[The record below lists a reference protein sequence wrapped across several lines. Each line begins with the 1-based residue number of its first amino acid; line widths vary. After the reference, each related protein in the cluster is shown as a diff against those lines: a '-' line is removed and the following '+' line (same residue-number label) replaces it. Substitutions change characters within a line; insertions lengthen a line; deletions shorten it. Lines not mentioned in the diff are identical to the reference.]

1 MFIWAKNFVFE
12 VKETHVVLQHKMS
25 MRAEQRL
32 VMTAMLRQA
41 IGLLPLNRTEMQQ
54 AVQQEMLNNPLL
66 EETHDEEKEIVDGE
80 MPELR
85 VDVPENQNDER
96 GEVEIDWENIAQ
108 DNFDD
113 FSSPIPV
120 DDFPSYEQSLA
131 RPDTLYEHLE
141 RQLGL
146 SVVPE
151 PIARV
156 AEQIIGNV
164 NEEGYLEADAEE
176 LAANV
181 GLGSLEADRALGLV
195 QGFSPSGVA
204 ARTLQECLL
213 IQLKNNELSTRNN
226 NSFLDLARVL
236 VQGDIEKIGEPQY
249 AKLAKANGVDVED
262 IVQAIH
268 IIRSLDPYPGLR
280 FFEQRVETVIP
291 DVSVTKR
298 GDAYQVTLNDDGLPL
313 LRVNSQYAAMAVDKA
328 GTSPDTRKYLEEKLR
343 AAAWFVKSIE
353 QRRQTILKV
362 CRSIVRFQK
371 DFLDHGVSHLK
382 PLILRDVA
390 QDIEMHES
398 TVSRVTTGK
407 YMDTP
412 QGVLS
417 FKYFFHSGLES
428 DAGENTSSVA
438 VKEIIRK
445 MVAQENPEEPLT
457 DQKIA
462 DRLKQDNVAI
472 ARRTVT
478 KYRRELRISPTSK
491 RRKMRQ

>member
-1 MFIWAKNFVFE
+1 MA
-12 VKETHVVLQHKMS
+12 LQHKMV
-25 MRAEQRL
+25 MKTEQRL

-41 IGLLPLNRTEMQQ
+41 IGLLPLSRTEMQQ

-66 EETHDEEKEIVDGE
+66 EEIQDEMKEVADGD

-85 VDVPENQNDER
+85 DDVPESQNDER
-96 GEVEIDWENIAQ
+96 GEVEIDWGNIVQ
-108 DNFDD
+108 DNYDD
-113 FSSPIPV
+113 FSPTTF
-120 DDFPSYEQSLA
+120 DDEFPSHEQTLA
-131 RPDTLYEHLE
+131 RPDTLHEHLAW
-141 RQLGL
+141 QLSL

-156 AEQIIGNV
+156 AEQIIWNV
-164 NEEGYLEADAEE
+164 NDEGYIEVDAEGLADSVGLGPLEADKA
-176 LAANV
+176 LA
-181 GLGSLEADRALGLV
+181 LV
-195 QGFSPSGVA
+195 QGFNPPGVA
-204 ARTLQECLL
+204 ARTLQECLI
-213 IQLKNNELSTRNN
+213 IQLKNYELSMNG
-226 NSFLDLARVL
+226 NSRFVDLARVL
-236 VQGDIEKIGEPQY
+236 LLEDIEKIGERQY
-249 AKLAKANGVDVED
+249 AKLAKANGVDED
-262 IVQAIH
+262 DIIQAIH

-280 FFEQRVETVIP
+280 FSEQRVEVVTP

-298 GDAYQVTLNDDGLPL
+298 GDDYEVILNDDGLPP
-313 LRVNSQYAAMAVDKA
+313 LRVNSLYAAMAADKA
-328 GTSPDTRKYLEEKLR
+328 GTSLDTRKYLEERLR

-371 DFLDHGVSHLK
+371 DFLDDGVSCLK

-390 QDIEMHES
+390 QDIGMHES

-407 YMDTP
+407 YMETP

-428 DAGENTSSVA
+428 SEGKSTSSVA
-438 VKEIIRK
+438 VKETIKKI
-445 MVAQENPEEPLT
+445 VEQENREKPLT
-457 DQKIA
+457 DQHIV

-478 KYRRELRISPTSK
+478 KYRKELRISPASK
-491 RRKMRQ
+491 RRKMRR